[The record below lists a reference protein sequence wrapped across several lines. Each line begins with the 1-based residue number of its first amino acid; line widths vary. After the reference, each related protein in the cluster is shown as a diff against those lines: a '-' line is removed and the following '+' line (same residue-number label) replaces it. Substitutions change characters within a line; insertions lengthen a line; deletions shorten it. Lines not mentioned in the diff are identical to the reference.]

1 MPNDIWQYFFAK
13 RLNFLCFF
21 IRFHLLPGKFIQI
34 PRFCPLIEPSFSAL
48 DTMDFTIGRHES
60 SIYFRASAKP
70 E

>member
-34 PRFCPLIEPSFSAL
+34 RRFCPLIEPSFPVSNS
-48 DTMDFTIGRHES
+48 MDLPMGSHEG